1 MEVPIE
7 WSLKMLND
15 LQKHPK
21 ILEISMIP
29 HLSIHIYYNDCLG
42 KANVHYKMF
51 FFWHLSVKHKNRF
64 LSVKWKM
71 ARPGF
76 GI

>member
-42 KANVHYKMF
+42 KANVH
-51 FFWHLSVKHKNRF
+51 
-64 LSVKWKM
+64 
-71 ARPGF
+71 
-76 GI
+76 